1 MCLPLY
7 YSMNNSTKYPKL
19 KAIIISS
26 TLGIISTFR
35 CNFGYFFL
43 LFNSHNKNSD
53 NDYDVD
59 KLNRIFGITMA
70 ITSGFLTVISLSMYG
85 SSVSFGG
92 NINFVMTWCIIGI
105 SVIGITSV
113 LI

>member
-1 MCLPLY
+1 M
-7 YSMNNSTKYPKL
+7 
-19 KAIIISS
+19 
-26 TLGIISTFR
+26 
-35 CNFGYFFL
+35 
-43 LFNSHNKNSD
+43 
-53 NDYDVD
+53 
-59 KLNRIFGITMA
+59 NRIFGITMA

-113 LI
+113 LT